1 MCKFIRVCKQLLLPS
16 TEKNEYVVQFYLLH
30 PIEFSQA
37 DAPKDVNF
45 TEFLQ
50 HATSILGRCELRP
63 SLSPVNFTVS
73 LLIWF
78 LLEWNSNNFPEH
90 YLELNRKHAFLLVDH
105 TQPLQA

>member
-16 TEKNEYVVQFYLLH
+16 TEKNEYVVQFCLLH

-50 HATSILGRCELRP
+50 HETSILGRCEIETFSVP
-63 SLSPVNFTVS
+63 SEFYSFSVDMVPVRV
-73 LLIWF
+73 
-78 LLEWNSNNFPEH
+78 E
-90 YLELNRKHAFLLVDH
+90 
-105 TQPLQA
+105 QQ

>member
-16 TEKNEYVVQFYLLH
+16 TEKNEYVVQFCLLH

-45 TEFLQ
+45 TEFCNTKLQ
-50 HATSILGRCELRP
+50 FLADVKLRP